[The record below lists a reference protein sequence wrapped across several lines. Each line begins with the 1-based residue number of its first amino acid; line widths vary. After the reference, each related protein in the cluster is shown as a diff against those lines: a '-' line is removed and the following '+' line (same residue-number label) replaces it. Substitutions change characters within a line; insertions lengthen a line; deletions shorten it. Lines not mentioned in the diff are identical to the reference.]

1 MYLSLIKKENSMFKF
16 PIFKKMGSSIDQI
29 DIQDIREGI
38 VKINKYKYFR
48 VIQTSSINFQ
58 LKNES
63 EQDNIIDIYEGFLNS
78 LNFPIQIL
86 IRTRE
91 INIDDYLES
100 INQKIK
106 HEKNSIYLN
115 NLKEYK
121 NFVLE
126 LINQNKILSKFFYV
140 IIPIELDQKAEFN
153 LVKKQLA
160 LRVDL
165 IQKNLKKLNIISHVL
180 DSLSIIELFYSFYNP
195 IKSKLQPISID
206 NFDIS
211 KEQVSNNRGKTNEN
225 KKNPK

>member
-1 MYLSLIKKENSMFKF
+1 MFKF

>member
-1 MYLSLIKKENSMFKF
+1 MFKF

-180 DSLSIIELFYSFYNP
+180 DSLSII
-195 IKSKLQPISID
+195 
-206 NFDIS
+206 
-211 KEQVSNNRGKTNEN
+211 
-225 KKNPK
+225 

>member
-1 MYLSLIKKENSMFKF
+1 MFKF

-211 KEQVSNNRGKTNEN
+211 KEQVSNNRKKTNEH